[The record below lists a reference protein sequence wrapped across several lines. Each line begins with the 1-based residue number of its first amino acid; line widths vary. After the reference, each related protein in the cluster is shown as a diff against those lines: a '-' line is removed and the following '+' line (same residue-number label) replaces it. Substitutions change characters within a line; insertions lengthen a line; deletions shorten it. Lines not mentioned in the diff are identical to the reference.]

1 MEFLHLFS
9 ICWMATCIFIAIPL
23 FKIIY
28 NNIHNKPI
36 VAITIID
43 LVYSD
48 CILFFFCTCLMYVI
62 GFSACLLSET
72 STLSF
77 SLSLTLAVISYAALC
92 NSFWSLTIT
101 GILRFISVIKNSE
114 HSGIQSLGTDYV
126 AIWKIRL
133 ISIALSSSM
142 IIGGYLLFNTFP
154 APFYTLYYEETTVDT
169 LYPSTFFKVFLVPI
183 IMVTLVTL
191 ANAASKLYSIFLTPQ
206 LFPDN
211 SERYGMY
218 LEIALTVPFL
228 MLLAVAFQ
236 FTTRMNRLLYLNP
249 ILVMF
254 ASNVFPMIVIA
265 QNKSMRH
272 LITKKYFETILLVRF
287 PCKKR
292 TTVAVTPAITVE

>member
-1 MEFLHLFS
+1 
-9 ICWMATCIFIAIPL
+9 
-23 FKIIY
+23 
-28 NNIHNKPI
+28 
-36 VAITIID
+36 
-43 LVYSD
+43 
-48 CILFFFCTCLMYVI
+48 
-62 GFSACLLSET
+62 
-72 STLSF
+72 
-77 SLSLTLAVISYAALC
+77 
-92 NSFWSLTIT
+92 
-101 GILRFISVIKNSE
+101 
-114 HSGIQSLGTDYV
+114 
-126 AIWKIRL
+126 
-133 ISIALSSSM
+133 
-142 IIGGYLLFNTFP
+142 
-154 APFYTLYYEETTVDT
+154 
-169 LYPSTFFKVFLVPI
+169 LVPI
-183 IMVTLVTL
+183 IKVTLVTL

-236 FTTRMNRLLYLNP
+236 FTTRMNRLLYFNP

-254 ASNVFPMIVIA
+254 ASNAFPMIVIV